1 MISLRVAIQ
10 PLPGR
15 SQQPL
20 RLLPR
25 ALSSLV
31 RSEFDEGTGAK
42 TLTMTSPKTANALS
56 LEMLETLTQEVECSI
71 AGVKVPQEGLRQVYF
86 CAACG
91 SFVPGQKWERDCF
104 WWPFL
109 KHNKV
114 GSVLQLWASLS
125 STQCQAK
132 SVEIPLILGSWSPGK
147 GSWPLDST
155 TNGHSSNFWASQGS
169 PRTQLQAS
177 SVIYPYIASAY

>member
-15 SQQPL
+15 LQQPL

-91 SFVPGQKWERDCF
+91 SFVQGQE
-104 WWPFL
+104 
-109 KHNKV
+109 
-114 GSVLQLWASLS
+114 
-125 STQCQAK
+125 
-132 SVEIPLILGSWSPGK
+132 
-147 GSWPLDST
+147 
-155 TNGHSSNFWASQGS
+155 
-169 PRTQLQAS
+169 
-177 SVIYPYIASAY
+177 